1 MCGKDSFLDLFNTS
15 SPLVKIQ
22 QQNFVLN
29 TLQLR
34 LTRTYLSLLCTRR
47 KLEFLGLKVFKLEN
61 ARQLA
66 RQRKRKKR
74 ALQKFWRR
82 LRVARRDTI
91 FPPKE
96 EEEWS
101 WRGTWALVPKGTLL
115 IKKEYVFESEQKY
128 IA

>member
-74 ALQKFWRR
+74 ALQKF
-82 LRVARRDTI
+82 
-91 FPPKE
+91 
-96 EEEWS
+96 
-101 WRGTWALVPKGTLL
+101 
-115 IKKEYVFESEQKY
+115 
-128 IA
+128 